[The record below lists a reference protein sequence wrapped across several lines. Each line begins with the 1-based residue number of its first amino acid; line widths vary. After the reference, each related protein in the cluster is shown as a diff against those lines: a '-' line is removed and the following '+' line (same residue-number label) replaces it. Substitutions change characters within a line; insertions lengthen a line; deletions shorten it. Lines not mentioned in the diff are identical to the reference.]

1 MKLTQHYSSSSGNFY
16 VVESSTGKRLLI
28 ECGVRWSRI
37 QKALNFDLSNIE
49 CCLLSHSHKDHSH
62 AIKEVL
68 QAGIDVYS
76 SEGTFESLGI
86 HTNRR
91 AKVVADKTLIR
102 LAHFDIL
109 CFGVNHDANEPLGFI
124 VRDLNSNEFLLFAT
138 DTSHIVQKFNLPF
151 SIIAI
156 ECSFDKDLLQ
166 ERVDTGKINEALA
179 KRLLSSHMEKGNT
192 IKYIAE
198 HCNLTKCT
206 QIHLLHL
213 SSENIDAAKAKR
225 EVEEKFYIETAIR
238 SHS

>member
-16 VVESSTGKRLLI
+16 VVESSIGKRLLI
-28 ECGVRWSRI
+28 ECGIRWSRI
-37 QKALNFDLSNIE
+37 QKALNFDLTHIE

-62 AIKEVL
+62 AIKEVM
-68 QAGIDVYS
+68 QAGIDIYS
-76 SEGTFESLGI
+76 SEGTFESCGI
-86 HTNRR
+86 HTHRK
-91 AKVVADKTLIR
+91 AHIVADKTLVR
-102 LAHFDIL
+102 LPHFEIL

-156 ECSFDKDLLQ
+156 ECSFDKDLLR
-166 ERVDTGKINEALA
+166 ERVETGKINKELA
-179 KRLLSSHMEKGNT
+179 KRLLSSHMEKSNT
-192 IKYIAE
+192 IKYISE

-225 EVEEKFYIETAIR
+225 EVEEKFYIEVVIK
-238 SHS
+238 